1 MYTYETIE
9 LLLEIQKEE
18 EQNLLLDD
26 LSEEEKQIIIKTIC
40 YIDIRIKILA
50 LEKLAGNLER
60 RLRGLPGGQ
69 T

>member
-26 LSEEEKQIIIKTIC
+26 LSAEEKQITIKIIT
-40 YIDIRIKILA
+40 YIDLRLKILA
-50 LEKLAGNLER
+50 LERLAGNLER

-69 T
+69 M

>member
-40 YIDIRIKILA
+40 YIDLRIKILA

-60 RLRGLPGGQ
+60 RLRGLPEGQ